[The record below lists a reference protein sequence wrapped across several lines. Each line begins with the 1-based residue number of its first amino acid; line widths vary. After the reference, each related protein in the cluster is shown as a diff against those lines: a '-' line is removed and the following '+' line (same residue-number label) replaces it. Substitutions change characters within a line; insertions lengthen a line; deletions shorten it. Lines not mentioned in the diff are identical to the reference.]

1 MPFGKLD
8 CLIAHIYIVF
18 GGRQIFIG
26 FVLFVAQRIVSLF
39 PSRIAETVLF
49 LLLRYIQLV
58 LCNIGAG
65 NAVLRIDGAAIQ
77 LLMRGFHKEKSV
89 TDSALPG
96 VMSGGKPL
104 E

>member
-1 MPFGKLD
+1 M
-8 CLIAHIYIVF
+8 
-18 GGRQIFIG
+18 
-26 FVLFVAQRIVSLF
+26 
-39 PSRIAETVLF
+39 
-49 LLLRYIQLV
+49 LRHVQLV
-58 LCNIGAG
+58 FCNIGAG

-104 E
+104 EHIGNIKIEHTVEMNSAAEHSRAVFVFKDNRRHPNARLKRKIVRNFSGV